1 LHKISTSFYHVPR
14 IQRYYNK
21 ISEIIKKNMNL
32 SLMPKIL
39 NIIPVTDLRQA
50 ATTIVKRVLRGNLL
64 SLSRE
69 VGLLQ

>member
-1 LHKISTSFYHVPR
+1 
-14 IQRYYNK
+14 
-21 ISEIIKKNMNL
+21 MNL